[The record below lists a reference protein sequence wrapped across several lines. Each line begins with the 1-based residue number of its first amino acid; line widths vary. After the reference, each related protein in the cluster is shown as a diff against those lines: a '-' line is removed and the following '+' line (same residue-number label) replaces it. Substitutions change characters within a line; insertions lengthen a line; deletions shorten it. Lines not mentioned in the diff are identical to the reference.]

1 MAARIA
7 HIQCTADEAAVYWLT
22 SSLTTHTIRT
32 LKMAAFDRKSQPHL
46 CLTVVLFGTLATAVT
61 FLSATLPGSVLQ
73 VSTVTQNS
81 SPTHPFLIS
90 VV

>member
-1 MAARIA
+1 MR
-7 HIQCTADEAAVYWLT
+7 YP
-22 SSLTTHTIRT
+22 RT
-32 LKMAAFDRKSQPHL
+32 LLFFFTVFFYLFKLHKSQPHL